1 MTSPASNSIIPI
13 VQENTIMRSHQL
25 LIVNLPRELSDQTA
39 CELLELLHELAF
51 QFENHYGAQI
61 RRYREPVDHRQC
73 DLWSDQDPP
82 F

>member
-25 LIVNLPRELSDQTA
+25 LIVNLPPELSDQAA
-39 CELLELLHELAF
+39 CELLELLHEFAF
-51 QFENHYGAQI
+51 QFENHYAAQI
-61 RRYREPVDHRQC
+61 RRYREPVDHRQR
-73 DLWSDQDPP
+73 DLWLDQDPP